1 MKKIIALMLFLVMIL
16 LIFSSCT
23 ENSVSSTET
32 SSADTSS
39 VDTSSAETSSTE
51 TSSNNTS
58 SYVEYL
64 SDDWFVEKAKTCVDI
79 PEGVNVTY
87 KVSEAYW
94 YDFGGCNYKNVDF
107 YENGVLVAH
116 ASVLIDGEVLLL
128 YPYRSPGSQ
137 YEGKNFFDYFE
148 DVEFAWHIA
157 WEFDK
162 YPDETVTEEELA
174 SYSGK
179 IFVPIYIGDISG
191 IGYLKSITELDAS
204 KCGIKEIPSDIS
216 QCKNLKRLELTKSY
230 FLENISE
237 SICELENLEF
247 LRISLSGADKLPEN
261 IGNLKKLKYLY
272 AVACGITTIP
282 ESIGG
287 CESLVVLDLHSND
300 ITEIPDSITNL
311 KNLKSLDLGYTKI
324 TSLPENIGQLTEMIR
339 LDVFGLD
346 IRQLPQSMK
355 NMTKLEFLNVYNNYN
370 LNEDYK
376 QWFPNECYKCTTD
389 PEYNP
394 DWDDGYN

>member
-1 MKKIIALMLFLVMIL
+1 MKKIIVSVVSLVLIL
-16 LIFSSCT
+16 LTFSSCA
-23 ENSVSSTET
+23 ENNT

-39 VDTSSAETSSTE
+39 LE

-58 SYVEYL
+58 SSYEYL
-64 SDDWFVEKAKTCVDI
+64 SDGWFVEKAKACIDM
-79 PEGVNVTY
+79 PEGVNITY
-87 KVSEAYW
+87 EVSEAYW

-116 ASVLIDGEVLLL
+116 ASVLIDGEVLCP
-128 YPYRSPGSQ
+128 YGYRSPGSQ

-148 DVEFAWHIA
+148 DVNFAWYVASI
-157 WEFDK
+157 FDR

-174 SYSGK
+174 SYSGD
-179 IFVPIYIGDISG
+179 IYAHIVISDISG
-191 IGYLKSITELDAS
+191 IGYLKSITELDVS

-216 QCKNLKRLELTKSY
+216 QCKKLKRIDLLKAY
-230 FLENISE
+230 FLKNIPE

-247 LRISLSGADKLPEN
+247 LRISLSGADKLPES

-272 AVACGITTIP
+272 ADNCDITTVP

-287 CESLVVLDLHSND
+287 CESLIVLDLHSTD
-300 ITEIPDSITNL
+300 IAKIPDSVTNL

-324 TSLPENIGQLTEMIR
+324 TSLPENIGALTELVR
-339 LDVFGLD
+339 LDLFGLD
-346 IRQLPQSMK
+346 IRQLPQSTK
-355 NMTKLEFLNVYNNYN
+355 NLKKLEYLNVYNNYN

-376 QWFPNECYKCTTD
+376 QWFANECYKCTTD
-389 PEYNP
+389 PENSE
-394 DWDDGYN
+394 DWDDGR